1 MPRKNHKEIDY
12 KYNLTVYFNLLKNYK
27 LLFFSVLFVIFL
39 VEVGSLIDKYL
50 FKIVLDKGADFL
62 NQHLSESQFIN
73 LLILLSGIFLAIIT
87 IRSIAKWLYI
97 HLLNN
102 LESNLMADL
111 KRKFFN
117 HVLGLSYQFH
127 TTHKTGSLISRLVRG
142 GRSIESMTDILTF
155 NLAPL
160 VFQLLVV
167 SIALFYFSW
176 VSVITII
183 IVMTTFIIY
192 SLYIQNLQQNY
203 STAANDTEDKEKANV
218 SDFLTNIESIK
229 YFGKENIIKNR
240 FAKITQETKA
250 AYMKYWNY
258 YRWLDGG
265 QLFIISF
272 GTLFVIYFPLVKFI
286 HHEMSIGT
294 LAFIYAAYGNLI
306 SPMFGF
312 VRGIRDYYK
321 VMADFDSLFQYG
333 KIKNEIKDKPKSQD
347 IDIKEG
353 TIEFKNISFSYQ
365 KRNIF
370 HNFNLKIEKN
380 QKIALVGHS
389 GSGKT
394 TLIKLLYRLYDV
406 QHGEIKID
414 KKNIKD
420 YKQESLRSSLS
431 IVPQECVLFDD
442 TIYNNIAFSNS
453 KATKEQIVKAIRF
466 SHLDKVIKNFPSKEN
481 TIVGERGVR
490 LSGGEKQRVS
500 IARALLANKK
510 VLILDEAT
518 SALDSKTENE
528 IQQDLE
534 QLMKNRTTII
544 IAHRLSTIMK
554 ADKIVVLNKGK
565 IVQMGNHK
573 ELITEEGTYKELWN
587 LQKGGY
593 IR

>member
-1 MPRKNHKEIDY
+1 MSKKNHQEIDY
-12 KYNLTVYFNLLKNYK
+12 KYNLKVYFNLLKNYK
-27 LLFFSVLFVIFL
+27 PLFISVLFVIFL
-39 VEVGSLIDKYL
+39 VEAGSLVDKFL
-50 FKIVLDKGADFL
+50 FKIILDKGTEYL
-62 NQHLSESQFIN
+62 NHIVTENQFVH
-73 LLILLSGIFLAIIT
+73 LLIILAVIFLTVII

-97 HLLNN
+97 HLLNK

-127 TTHKTGSLISRLVRG
+127 TTHKTGSLISRLIRG

-160 VFQLLVV
+160 IFQFIIV
-167 SIALFYFSW
+167 SLALIYFSW
-176 VSVITII
+176 VSVITIFI
-183 IVMTTFIIY
+183 IMITFIIY
-192 SLYIQNLQQNY
+192 SLYIQNLQQQY
-203 STAANDTEDKEKANV
+203 TTAANDIEDREKANI

-229 YFGKENIIKNR
+229 YFGKESSIKSR
-240 FAKITQETKA
+240 FFKITEDTKR

-258 YRWLDGG
+258 YRWLDAG

-272 GTLFVIYFPLVKFI
+272 GTFFIIYFPLQKFLSN
-286 HHEMSIGT
+286 EMSLGT
-294 LAFIYAAYGNLI
+294 LAFIYTAYGNLL

-333 KIKNEIKDKPKSQD
+333 KIKNEIKDKTKAQELD
-347 IDIKEG
+347 IREG
-353 TIEFKNISFSYQ
+353 KIEFKNINFSYQ

-394 TLIKLLYRLYDV
+394 TLIKLLYRLYDTP
-406 QHGEIKID
+406 HGEILID
-414 KKNIKD
+414 GKNIKD
-420 YKQESLRSSLS
+420 FKQESLRSSLS

-442 TIYNNIAFSNS
+442 TIYSNIAFSNP
-453 KATKEQIVKAIRF
+453 KATKDQIFKAIHF
-466 SHLDKVIKNFPSKEN
+466 AHLDKVIKNFPLKEN

-510 VLILDEAT
+510 ILVLDEAT
-518 SALDSKTENE
+518 SALDSKTEHE

-554 ADKIVVLNKGK
+554 ADKIVVLDKGK

-573 ELITEEGTYKELWN
+573 ELIAQEGTYKELWN

-593 IR
+593 IK